1 MAYAKI
7 DGIQTWRPE
16 ITGEALLEAGYKF
29 FDNVPFERNKPTYQG
44 SYQKAFDDER
54 GRRYFITF
62 TCHHMLWSGS
72 DHLSM
77 EADAYYKRDGVDFKI
92 ETLQTFNSTLDQ
104 IETLASDIWTC
115 LRCDY
120 YERDDGGDE
129 RQDAEQSA

>member
-1 MAYAKI
+1 MAFAKI
-7 DGIQTWRPE
+7 NNIATWRPE
-16 ITGEALLEAGYKF
+16 ITGEALLAAGYKF
-29 FDNVPFERNKPTYQG
+29 FDNAPFERDKPSYQG

-62 TCHHMLWSGS
+62 TCHHFEYADS

-77 EADAYYKRDGVDFKI
+77 EADAYFERDGVAFKL

-104 IETLASDIWTC
+104 IERIAADVWQL

-120 YERDDGGDE
+120 YERDDGGPE
-129 RQDAEQSA
+129 AQDAEPQP